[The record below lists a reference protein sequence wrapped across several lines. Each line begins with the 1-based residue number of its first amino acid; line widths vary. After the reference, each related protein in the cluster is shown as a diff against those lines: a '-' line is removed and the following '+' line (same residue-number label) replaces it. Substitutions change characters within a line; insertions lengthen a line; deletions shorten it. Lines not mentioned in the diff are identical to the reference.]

1 MDVLGMVYNQ
11 LIADPFIMEKAAGR
25 IKFYDFPETS
35 SVTMA
40 PNIIIDP
47 LDVPLPKDFADDTW
61 LTYDCLYQIEVWSK
75 NRTAT
80 RELSEQIS
88 KVMWEFGFHQRP
100 GVDEWDEDTGIYR
113 DARRYRGKLYR
124 EDLDTL

>member
-1 MDVLGMVYNQ
+1 MDVLGMVYNE
-11 LIADPFIMEKAAGR
+11 LIADPYIKEKASGR

-75 NRTAT
+75 NRTNT
-80 RELSEQIS
+80 RELSEQIG
-88 KVMWEFGFHQRP
+88 KVMWNFGFHQGTGP
-100 GVDEWDEDTGIYR
+100 DEWDEETGIYR

-124 EDLDTL
+124 DDLDTL